1 MKGRDTDCLDALRRR
16 LDHAVPAS
24 LPTTSRLSRRLHAM
38 VKRHA
43 HLLETPLDREE
54 AAAIVP
60 RGPPAT
66 SPVCRRTREGG
77 VNPEGEHNQR
87 VGGFC
92 GDKGAKCTADVGRLP
107 FRVVSLRPLVPDSH
121 REDGA
126 RGPLRIGRGDPR
138 SHPSRKRDQ
147 VSFIPTNIP
156 VTVRGAASV

>member
-1 MKGRDTDCLDALRRR
+1 VKGRGTDCLDALRRR

-24 LPTTSRLSRRLHAM
+24 LPTTSRFTRRLHAM

-77 VNPEGEHNQR
+77 GQP
-87 VGGFC
+87 
-92 GDKGAKCTADVGRLP
+92 
-107 FRVVSLRPLVPDSH
+107 
-121 REDGA
+121 
-126 RGPLRIGRGDPR
+126 
-138 SHPSRKRDQ
+138 
-147 VSFIPTNIP
+147 
-156 VTVRGAASV
+156 